1 MGMKRFLQFVWD
13 PWGKIFLWVVFAC
26 VLSALIELV
35 FEGCRQKKENENLH
49 AILAAMDNSPHAVDT
64 IRDTV
69 PVFSSPVIVADRGEL
84 NGLLND
90 RKLLKDIQVKPS
102 AVESADITERK
113 VCDSVKMYPH
123 VSASADRETDSP
135 VFLYRDKWVDF
146 RFSVAD
152 STLRYAVRDSFSTI
166 VYREYKHRFL
176 WWRWGT
182 KGYHVKVVNYNPH
195 STLLYKRFV
204 ATDK

>member
-1 MGMKRFLQFVWD
+1 MKKFLEFIWN
-13 PWGKIFLWVVFAC
+13 PWGRIILWFVFAC
-26 VLSALIELV
+26 VLGILIELAA
-35 FEGCRQKKENENLH
+35 EGCRQKKENENLH
-49 AILAAMDNSPHAVDT
+49 AILAEVDNTPHAVDT
-64 IRDTV
+64 IRDSV
-69 PVFSSPVIVADRGEL
+69 PVYSAPAVTADKGDIKR
-84 NGLLND
+84 NFPD
-90 RKLLKDIQVKPS
+90 RKLLKDIHVMPS

-113 VCDSVKMYPH
+113 VSDSVKMYPL
-123 VSASADRETDSP
+123 VSASADRRTDSSA
-135 VFLYRDKWVDF
+135 FIYRDKWVDF

-182 KGYHVKVVNYNPH
+182 KGYRVKVINFNPH

-204 ATDK
+204 TTDK

>member
-1 MGMKRFLQFVWD
+1 MKKFLEFIWE

-26 VLSALIELV
+26 VLSALVELS
-35 FEGCRQKKENENLH
+35 FEGCRQKEENENLH
-49 AILAAMDNSPHAVDT
+49 AILAAVDNMPHAVDT

-69 PVFSSPVIVADRGEL
+69 PVCSAPVVIAEKGNFKRVFP
-84 NGLLND
+84 D
-90 RKLLKDIQVKPS
+90 RKLLDDIQVKPS
-102 AVESADITERK
+102 AVEVADITARK

-123 VSASADRETDSP
+123 APVLLDSMSP
-135 VFLYRDKWVDF
+135 ATVYLYRDKWVDF

-182 KGYHVKVVNYNPH
+182 KGYRVKVVNYNPH
-195 STLLYKRFV
+195 STISYKQYIGV
-204 ATDK
+204 DK

>member
-1 MGMKRFLQFVWD
+1 MKRFLEFIWD

-26 VLSALIELV
+26 VLSALIELS
-35 FEGCRQKKENENLH
+35 FEGCRQKRENENLH
-49 AILAAMDNSPHAVDT
+49 AILAAMDNTPHVADT

-69 PVFSSPVIVADRGEL
+69 PVFSSPVIVAGKGEL
-84 NGLLND
+84 NSLLAD
-90 RKLLKDIQVKPS
+90 SKLLKDIQVKPS
-102 AVESADITERK
+102 AVETADITVRK

-123 VSASADRETDSP
+123 VSAQLDSMP
-135 VFLYRDKWVDF
+135 PATVYLYRDKWVDF

-152 STLRYAVRDSFSTI
+152 STLRYAVRDSFTTI

-182 KGYHVKVVNYNPH
+182 KGYRVKVVNYNPH
-195 STLLYKRFV
+195 STLSYKRYIGV
-204 ATDK
+204 DK